1 MLNNTDKPI
10 CIFMVGIPYSGKSTY
25 IAHNKWL
32 SSMPIVSVDDE
43 VMKLTG
49 NDYTQWSTVIEKAAK
64 AADQKI
70 HDFIEKKISFVIDKT
85 NLSALERQKTLT
97 ELKNANYQVAAIV
110 FPLPDKH
117 ALRQRANN
125 RPEKVI
131 PREVL
136 IQMTRLYQQDL
147 KTLTQEF
154 DAVLLLEEVG
164 LCIRK

>member
-1 MLNNTDKPI
+1 MILISWFWRKYLT
-10 CIFMVGIPYSGKSTY
+10 SSTF
-25 IAHNKWL
+25 
-32 SSMPIVSVDDE
+32 PE
-43 VMKLTG
+43 T
-49 NDYTQWSTVIEKAAK
+49 TV
-64 AADQKI
+64 
-70 HDFIEKKISFVIDKT
+70 EKKISFVIDKT

-110 FPLPDKH
+110 FPLPDKRT
-117 ALRQRANN
+117 LRQRANN